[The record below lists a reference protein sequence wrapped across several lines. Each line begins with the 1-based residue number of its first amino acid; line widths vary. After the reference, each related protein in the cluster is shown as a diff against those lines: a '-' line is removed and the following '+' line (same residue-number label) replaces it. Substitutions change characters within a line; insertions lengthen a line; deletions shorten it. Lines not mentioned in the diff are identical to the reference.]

1 MSVRIEESSTTF
13 DSIKNKHFYPTEFN
27 EEIQSADIVIL
38 PSNEKDVLFPE
49 ITTELFKFLSDNNS
63 IHASISISDDEYKKI
78 EKHCD
83 WIELGVF
90 LVTSIALPIVINL
103 FSNFLYDKL
112 KTLNKKDDEVTA
124 DVEIIVEETK
134 AKKSKKIIYKGP
146 VNGIKDALEKASKD
160 LFDGK

>member
-1 MSVRIEESSTTF
+1 MKAIIEESSTTF
-13 DSIKNKHFYPTEFN
+13 DSIKNKPFYPLEFDD
-27 EEIQSADIVIL
+27 EIQSADIVIL

-49 ITTELFKFLSDNNS
+49 ITTELFKFLSDNDS
-63 IHASISISDDEYKKI
+63 IRASISISDDEYKRI

-103 FSNFLYDKL
+103 FSNYLYDKL
-112 KTLNKKDDEVTA
+112 KNLNKKDDEVTA

-134 AKKSKKIIYKGP
+134 TKKSKRITYKGP
-146 VNGIKDALEKASKD
+146 VNAIKDTLEKASKD
-160 LFDGK
+160 LFDDK